1 MDGKHV
7 VFGQVSRILMN
18 DNENVEDEI
27 ENDQVQTNAKDGHLV
42 NVENDNENDV
52 MIRMVWK

>member
-7 VFGQVSRILMN
+7 VFEQVSRILMN
-18 DNENVEDEI
+18 DNENVDDER
-27 ENDQVQTNAKDGHLV
+27 ENDQVQTNEKDGQLV
-42 NVENDNENDV
+42 DVENENENDV

>member
-18 DNENVEDEI
+18 DNENVDDEI
-27 ENDQVQTNAKDGHLV
+27 ENDQVQTNEKDGQLV
-42 NVENDNENDV
+42 DVENENENDV

>member
-1 MDGKHV
+1 
-7 VFGQVSRILMN
+7 MN
-18 DNENVEDEI
+18 DNENVDDEI
-27 ENDQVQTNAKDGHLV
+27 ENDQVQTNAKDGQLV

>member
-18 DNENVEDEI
+18 DNENVDDEI

-42 NVENDNENDV
+42 NVENDNENGV